1 MKQKEKR
8 TYGHG
13 QKCGD
18 GWGSGRGA
26 VEEGIGAISGEEGG
40 MVMETT
46 WGGECTIQ
54 RTDGV

>member
-1 MKQKEKR
+1 M
-8 TYGHG
+8 
-13 QKCGD
+13 
-18 GWGSGRGA
+18 
-26 VEEGIGAISGEEGG
+26 EEGIGAISGEEGG